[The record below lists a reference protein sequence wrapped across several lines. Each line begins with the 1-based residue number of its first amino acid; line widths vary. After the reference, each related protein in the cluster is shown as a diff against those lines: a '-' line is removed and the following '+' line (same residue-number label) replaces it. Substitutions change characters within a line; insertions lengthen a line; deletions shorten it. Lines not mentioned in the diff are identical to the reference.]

1 MSIVAYDAGVLDG
14 QQAERV
20 RLVKVLEGKLESMII
35 AKETTLTI
43 TDLCDLIDAVADYAV
58 MSITVDSATT
68 PEEAEDESFAR
79 LKEYVIEP
87 TEFHL
92 DEVEE
97 MN

>member
-1 MSIVAYDAGVLDG
+1 MGYN
-14 QQAERV
+14 
-20 RLVKVLEGKLESMII
+20 
-35 AKETTLTI
+35 TLW
-43 TDLCDLIDAVADYAV
+43 VADYAV

-68 PEEAEDESFAR
+68 PEEAEVQSLEI

-97 MN
+97 ML